1 MSRSRT
7 SASDPPRSRWV
18 EFARQFAVPVV
29 ALALCGLVIAL
40 VHNLSHDLDYRAM
53 VRALRQLPMG
63 AIGLSIGATA
73 VSFAALA
80 GREFCALRYV
90 GARVP
95 MMDRAASITS
105 RSVSKWTG
113 RLAPSG

>member
-40 VHNLSHDLDYRAM
+40 IHSLSHDLDYRAM
-53 VRALRQLPMG
+53 VSALRQLPAG
-63 AIGLSIGATA
+63 AIGLSVGAT
-73 VSFAALA
+73 VLSFVALI
-80 GREFCALRYV
+80 GRKYCGLRYV
-90 GARVP
+90 GSRVP
-95 MMDRAASITS
+95 MTITADLPIFARRS
-105 RSVSKWTG
+105 RSRTG
-113 RLAPSG
+113 TASA